1 MRGVKGSQRGEAMRL
16 LEVLLIGLLFL
27 PFACVGGGG
36 GQPRVGGQPPES
48 SPVDQPGVS
57 GPAVEASGEAEA
69 VVGSPG
75 VEPGRAAAAAGG
87 SSGVTQT
94 FLLEADAAWDCAL
107 EVFGKRGE
115 TIIRQEREAGLIV
128 SGLRPVSQQ
137 ELERIASPLSKDLF
151 KLEKGFYQLRVTV
164 AAGSNGES
172 NVTVLARILGSG
184 ETSLPLLRPRPSNW
198 RPLQSKGFLEQE
210 VLAAIYECSH
220 GSLLRGDAEVRAP
233 QGHG

>member
-1 MRGVKGSQRGEAMRL
+1 MRL

-48 SPVDQPGVS
+48 SPVDQPGL
-57 GPAVEASGEAEA
+57 
-69 VVGSPG
+69 
-75 VEPGRAAAAAGG
+75 
-87 SSGVTQT
+87 TQT

-107 EVFGKRGE
+107 EVLGKRGE

-164 AAGSNGES
+164 AAGSNGKS
-172 NVTVLARILGSG
+172 SVTVLARILGSG

-198 RPLQSKGFLEQE
+198 HPLQSKGFLEQE
-210 VLAAIYECSH
+210 VLAAISECSH
-220 GSLLRGDAEVRAP
+220 GSLLRGEAEIQQAN
-233 QGHG
+233 GYS